1 MPAPF
6 AGFIPSEPRPAGV
19 NKRQRT
25 FLDDLLETPSPS
37 GFETR
42 GQRVWTD
49 YVSEFADEVRTD
61 SYGNAIAVHEG
72 SEDGPSVALTGHADE
87 IGFVVRDIDGEGF
100 IRLGAIGGADKTV
113 SRGQHVTVH
122 TEDGP
127 VSGVIGQTAIHL
139 RDEHETAD
147 IDEQHVDIGAES
159 EERARELVA
168 VGDPMTVE
176 GRVRELDGSRLAA
189 RGMDNRIGTWAAA
202 EGLRR
207 ASEAGVDATIYAVST
222 VQEEVGL
229 QGAKMVGFDLAPDAA
244 IVVDVT
250 HATDDPGTPTN
261 RSTGVE
267 LGDGPAI
274 ARGGANHPVLV
285 ESMRESAATAEI
297 PIQFQATGT
306 RTGTDA
312 DAIFTERGGIPS
324 LNLGLP
330 NRYMH
335 TPVEVIDTTDL
346 DALAELLGA
355 FVADTDIDDT
365 FAVEI

>member
-1 MPAPF
+1 MN
-6 AGFIPSEPRPAGV
+6 E
-19 NKRQRT
+19 RQRA
-25 FLDDLLETPSPS
+25 FLDELLTTPSPS

-42 GQRVWTD
+42 GQRVWVD

-61 SYGNAIAVHEG
+61 SYGNAIAVLEG
-72 SEDGPSVALTGHADE
+72 ASDAPTVALTGHADE

-100 IRLGAIGGADKTV
+100 IRIGAIGGADKTV
-113 SRGQHVTVH
+113 SRGQHVTIH
-122 TEDGP
+122 AADGP
-127 VSGVIGQTAIHL
+127 IEGVIGQTAIHL
-139 RDEHETAD
+139 RDDHETAD
-147 IDEQHVDIGAES
+147 IEDQHVDIGVTD

-168 VGDPMTVE
+168 VGDPITIE
-176 GRVRELDGSRLAA
+176 STISELDDSRLAA

-207 ASEAGVDATIYAVST
+207 ASEADVDATVCAVST

-229 QGAKMVGFDLAPDAA
+229 QGAKMIGFELAPDAA

-250 HATDDPGTPTN
+250 HATDDPGTPGN

-267 LGDGPAI
+267 LGDGPVI
-274 ARGGANHPVLV
+274 ARGGANHPALV
-285 ESMRESAATAEI
+285 DALRESADTADIAT
-297 PIQFQATGT
+297 QLQATGS

-335 TPVEVIDTTDL
+335 TPVEVIDTDDL
-346 DALAELLGA
+346 DALADLLGA
-355 FVADTDIDDT
+355 FAADVEADDA
-365 FAVEI
+365 FAVDI

>member
-1 MPAPF
+1 
-6 AGFIPSEPRPAGV
+6 V
-19 NKRQRT
+19 NERQRT
-25 FLDDLLETPSPS
+25 FLNELLTTPSPS

-42 GQRVWTD
+42 GQRVWID

-61 SYGNAIAVHEG
+61 SYGNAIAVLEG
-72 SEDGPSVALTGHADE
+72 TGDAPSVALTGHADE

-100 IRLGAIGGADKTV
+100 VRLGAIGGADKTV
-113 SRGQHVTVH
+113 SRGQHVTIH
-122 TEDGP
+122 AADGP
-127 VSGVIGQTAIHL
+127 VEGVIGQTAIHL
-139 RDEHETAD
+139 RDDHETAD
-147 IDEQHVDIGAES
+147 IEDQHVDIGVAD
-159 EERARELVA
+159 EERAQELVA
-168 VGDPMTVE
+168 VGDPITIE
-176 GRVRELDGSRLAA
+176 GRVRELDDSRLAA

-207 ASEAGVDATIYAVST
+207 ASEADVDATVYAVST

-229 QGAKMVGFDLAPDAA
+229 QGAKMIGFELAPDAA

-250 HATDDPGTPTN
+250 HATDDPGTPGN

-267 LGDGPAI
+267 LGDGPVI
-274 ARGGANHPVLV
+274 ARGGANHPALV
-285 ESMRESAATAEI
+285 DALRDSADAADIAT
-297 PIQFQATGT
+297 QLQATGS

-335 TPVEVIDTTDL
+335 TPVEVIDTDDL
-346 DALAELLGA
+346 DALADLLGA
-355 FVADTDIDDT
+355 FVADVEADDA

>member
-1 MPAPF
+1 
-6 AGFIPSEPRPAGV
+6 V
-19 NKRQRT
+19 NERQRA

-42 GQRVWTD
+42 GQRVWTE
-49 YVSEFADEVRTD
+49 YVEEFADEVRTD
-61 SYGNAIAVHEG
+61 AYGNAIAVHEG
-72 SEDGPSVALTGHADE
+72 TTDGPSVALTGHADE
-87 IGFVVRDIDGEGF
+87 IGFVVRDIDSNGF

-113 SRGQHVTVH
+113 SRGQHVTIH
-122 TEDGP
+122 AADGP

-147 IDEQHVDIGAES
+147 IDEQHVDIGVES

-168 VGDPMTVE
+168 VGDPITVAST
-176 GRVRELDGSRLAA
+176 VRDLDGSRLAA

-207 ASEAGVDATIYAVST
+207 ASDANVAATVYAVST

-250 HATDDPGTPTN
+250 HATDDPQTPGN

-267 LGDGPAI
+267 LGDGPVV

-285 ESMRESAATAEI
+285 ESMRDAADTAEI
-297 PIQFQATGT
+297 PIQLQATGT

-312 DAIFTERGGIPS
+312 DAIFTQRGGIPS

-335 TPVEVIDTTDL
+335 TPVEVIDTADL

-355 FVADTDIDDT
+355 FAAAIEGEET

>member
-1 MPAPF
+1 MPP
-6 AGFIPSEPRPAGV
+6 EPQPAGV
-19 NKRQRT
+19 NERQRT

-42 GQRVWTD
+42 GQRVWTE
-49 YVSEFADEVRTD
+49 YVEEFADEVRTD

-72 SEDGPSVALTGHADE
+72 EADAPSVALTGHADE
-87 IGFVVRDIDGEGF
+87 IGFVVRDIDSDGF
-100 IRLGAIGGADKTV
+100 VRLGAIGGADKTV
-113 SRGQHVTVH
+113 SRGQHVTIH
-122 TEDGP
+122 ATDGP
-127 VSGVIGQTAIHL
+127 VQGVIGQTAIHL

-147 IDEQHVDIGAES
+147 IEEQHVDIGVES
-159 EERARELVA
+159 EERARELID
-168 VGDPMTVE
+168 VGDPMTVSTTI
-176 GRVRELDGSRLAA
+176 RELEGTRLAA

-202 EGLRR
+202 EGLRH
-207 ASEAGVDATIYAVST
+207 ASENDVEATIYAVST

-229 QGAKMVGFDLAPDAA
+229 QGARMVGFDLAPDAA

-250 HATDDPGTPTN
+250 HATDDPQTPGN

-267 LGDGPAI
+267 LGDGPVV

-285 ESMRESAATAEI
+285 ESMRAAANESDV
-297 PIQFQATGT
+297 PIQLQATGS

-312 DAIFTERGGIPS
+312 DAIFTARGGIPS

-346 DALAELLGA
+346 DALAELLGRFA
-355 FVADTDIDDT
+355 ADIDTEET
-365 FAVEI
+365 FAVDI

>member
-1 MPAPF
+1 VN
-6 AGFIPSEPRPAGV
+6 EP
-19 NKRQRT
+19 QRA
-25 FLDDLLETPSPS
+25 FLDELLETPSPS

-72 SEDGPSVALTGHADE
+72 SGDGPSVALTGHADE
-87 IGFVVRDIDGEGF
+87 IGFVVRDISSDGF
-100 IRLGAIGGADKTV
+100 IRLGRIGGADKTV
-113 SRGQHVTVH
+113 SRGQHVTIH
-122 TEDGP
+122 AADGP

-147 IDEQHVDIGAES
+147 IDEQHVDIGVES
-159 EERARELVA
+159 EERARELVS
-168 VGDPMTVE
+168 VGDPITVAST
-176 GRVRELDGSRLAA
+176 VRELDGSRLAA

-207 ASEAGVDATIYAVST
+207 ASEADVDATVYAVST

-250 HATDDPGTPTN
+250 HATDDPGTPGN
-261 RSTGVE
+261 RSTGIE
-267 LGDGPAI
+267 LGGGPVV

-285 ESMRESAATAEI
+285 ESMRENAATADI
-297 PIQFQATGT
+297 PVQLQATGS

-335 TPVEVIDTTDL
+335 TPVELIDTADL
-346 DALAELLGA
+346 DTLAELLGA
-355 FVADTDIDDT
+355 FVADIEGDGT
-365 FAVEI
+365 FAVDI